1 MLELKE
7 LLAELVR
14 HPSPSGNEAE
24 LADRCI
30 GWLSE
35 EGIDAQRVGDSVLAR
50 VRHGSG
56 PSLLLNTHLDTV
68 PIGEGWTVDPLAALW
83 EQGRL
88 YGRGSNDAKASVAAM
103 MEALCAWHRDP
114 RGEGEV
120 WLALNAQEETTNRG
134 MTEVLAVTGRPD
146 GAVTGEPTG
155 LEVVRAQAGL
165 CIIDATWVGRSCH
178 AAHVSRVDHDNAML
192 RAAAEVT
199 STGPYLQLEGEHPL
213 IGVSTIAPT
222 VFQSGDRH
230 NRVPDSAR
238 AVFDGR
244 LAPPHDAEAC
254 LAALRELL
262 PSAKL
267 DVRSARLGPVET
279 PSDHP
284 FVQAALDAAGRSE
297 AIGSNTLSDMAL
309 LPGIPAIKCGPGQTA
324 RSHTPDEFILEGE
337 LVEGARFY
345 TKLIPAALE
354 ALATQDVNR

>member
-14 HPSPSGNEAE
+14 HASPSGDEAG
-24 LADRCI
+24 LADRCVA
-30 GWLSE
+30 WLAD
-35 EGIDAQRVGDSVLAR
+35 EGIEAARVGDSVLAKA
-50 VRHGSG
+50 RHGSG

-68 PIGEGWTVDPLAALW
+68 PIGEGWTVDPLGAQW
-83 EQGRL
+83 SGGRL

-103 MEALCAWHRDP
+103 MHGICAWHRDP

-134 MTEVLAVTGRPD
+134 MAEVLAVTGRPD

-165 CIIDATWVGRSCH
+165 CVIDARWTGRSCH
-178 AAHVSRVDHDNAML
+178 AAHVSRVEHDNAML
-192 RAAAEVT
+192 RAASEMIA
-199 STGPYLQLEGEHPL
+199 TGPYLQLEGEHPL

-222 VFQSGDRH
+222 ILRAGDRH
-230 NRVPDSAR
+230 NRVPDSAE

-244 LAPPHDAEAC
+244 LAPPHNADACVAK
-254 LAALRELL
+254 LRQCL
-262 PSAKL
+262 PSAEI

-279 PSDHP
+279 EASHP
-284 FVQAALDAAGRSE
+284 FVQAALQASGRTS

-309 LPGIPAIKCGPGQTA
+309 LPGIPAVKCGPGQTA
-324 RSHTPDEFILEGE
+324 RSHTPDEYVLEGE

-345 TKLIPAALE
+345 TEMIPAALE
-354 ALATQDVNR
+354 ALSNH